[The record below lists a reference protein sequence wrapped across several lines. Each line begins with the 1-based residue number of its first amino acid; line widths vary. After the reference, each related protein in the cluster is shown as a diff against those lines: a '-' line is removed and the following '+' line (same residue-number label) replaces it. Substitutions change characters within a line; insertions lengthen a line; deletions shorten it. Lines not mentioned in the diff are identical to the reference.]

1 MKRQA
6 SQDSVKSQSSFHHK
20 LQSGQIAPL
29 YLFEG
34 TEVYLRDQALKKLAD
49 AAIDMSVRDFNYA
62 VISVAQGDLDEALA
76 QARQFPMISP
86 RRMIVVTGFE
96 TISDD
101 DQLELLKNYI
111 RKPVESSVLVFVS
124 NGLDNRRNI
133 STILRKGCEVVSFEA
148 LDERTAA
155 PNWIRDYVARSGCAI
170 DPASAAYLIGTVG
183 VNLMQLAMELDKLIA
198 YVGEKGGITQDD
210 IDLLVRHSR
219 EHSNFELT
227 DAVVDGDRKKALK
240 LLHRIFDNASENPQS
255 LSLMILGAIASNYRR
270 MLGAKELMKQNAPN
284 SEVAKIVG
292 MSPYAVGHFNERV
305 RRVETDRILK
315 GIERIAATDV
325 ALKTSRATPRL
336 LLEVLICELCP
347 PEPERRPGFGR

>member
-1 MKRQA
+1 MKRQS
-6 SQDSVKSQSSFHHK
+6 SQDAVKSQSDFHRK
-20 LQSGQIAPL
+20 LQTGQITPL

-49 AAIDMSVRDFNYA
+49 ASVDFSVRDFNYA
-62 VISVAQGDLDEALA
+62 VISVAQGDLDEPLA

-86 RRMIVVTGFE
+86 RRMIVVTDFE
-96 TISDD
+96 SISDD
-101 DQLELLKNYI
+101 DQLELLKNYV
-111 RKPVESSVLVFVS
+111 RNPVETSVLVFVS

-133 STILRKGCEVVSFEA
+133 STILRKGCEVVSFDA

-155 PNWIRDYVARSGCAI
+155 PNWIRDYVTRSGCAI
-170 DPASAAYLIGTVG
+170 DTASAAYLIGMIG
-183 VNLMQLAMELDKLIA
+183 VDLMRLSMELDKLIA
-198 YVGEKGGITQDD
+198 YVGQKGRITQDE

-219 EHSNFELT
+219 EHSNFDLT
-227 DAVVDGDRKKALK
+227 DAIVDGDRKKALN

-284 SEVAKIVG
+284 SEVAKVVG
-292 MSPYAVGHFNERV
+292 MSPYMVGRFNERV
-305 RRVETDRILK
+305 RRVETEQILR
-315 GIERIAATDV
+315 GIQQIAETDV

-347 PEPERRPGFGR
+347 RSDRRTGFGR

>member
-1 MKRQA
+1 MKRQS
-6 SQDSVKSQSSFHHK
+6 SQDAVKSQSDFHRK
-20 LQSGQIAPL
+20 LQTGQIAPL

-49 AAIDMSVRDFNYA
+49 ASVDFSVRDFNYA
-62 VISVAQGDLDEALA
+62 VISVAQGDLDEPLA

-86 RRMIVVTGFE
+86 RRMIVVTDFE
-96 TISDD
+96 SISDD
-101 DQLELLKNYI
+101 DQLELLKNYV
-111 RKPVESSVLVFVS
+111 RNPVETSVLVFVS

-133 STILRKGCEVVSFEA
+133 STILRKGCEVVSFDA

-155 PNWIRDYVARSGCAI
+155 PNWIRDYVTRSGGAI
-170 DPASAAYLIGTVG
+170 DTASAAYLIGMIG
-183 VNLMQLAMELDKLIA
+183 VDLMRLSMELDKLLA
-198 YVGEKGGITQDD
+198 YVGEKGRITQDE

-219 EHSNFELT
+219 EHSNFDLT
-227 DAVVDGDRKKALK
+227 DAIVDGDRKKALN

-284 SEVAKIVG
+284 SEVAKVVG
-292 MSPYAVGHFNERV
+292 MSPYMVGRFNERV
-305 RRVETDRILK
+305 RRVETEQILR
-315 GIERIAATDV
+315 GIQQIAEADV
-325 ALKTSRATPRL
+325 ALKTSKATPRL

-347 PEPERRPGFGR
+347 RSDRRTGFGR